1 MNIEVVK
8 QYIVF
13 IIGGALGALVKWVC
27 CFFLTSLLGVY
38 YMAGLL
44 GAELINVLVNYT
56 WHRTVT
62 FRVRGGDL
70 RQFFNFLLLS
80 GMTVMLSMA
89 LVFFVKEC
97 ILDTI
102 CHITVKGIELNYLAA
117 IAGVTLIV
125 SFINYLV
132 SRKWIFVQNAAS
144 AGFPE
149 DLLRDD
155 PISGDASRL
164 K

>member
-1 MNIEVVK
+1 MNIGLVK

-13 IIGGALGALVKWVC
+13 IAGGALGALVKWVC
-27 CFFLTSLLGVY
+27 CFFLTSLLSVY

-44 GAELINVLVNYT
+44 GAELINVLVNYA

-62 FRVRGGDL
+62 FKGRGGDV

-80 GMTVMLSMA
+80 GMTVVLSMA

-102 CHITVKGIELNYLAA
+102 CHITLKGIDLNYLAA

-132 SRKWIFVQNAAS
+132 SRKWIFVQNAVS

-149 DLLRDD
+149 DLLKDD
-155 PISGDASRL
+155 PISVDARRL